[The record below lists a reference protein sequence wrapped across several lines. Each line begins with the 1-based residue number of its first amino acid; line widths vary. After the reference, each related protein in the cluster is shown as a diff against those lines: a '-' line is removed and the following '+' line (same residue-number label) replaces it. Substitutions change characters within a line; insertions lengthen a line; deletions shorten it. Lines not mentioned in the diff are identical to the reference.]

1 MSDALDTTAMY
12 AMHDA
17 LRREAEHLARVTT
30 LVGADQG
37 AVLRTAAGWDLFKTA
52 LHIHH
57 TAEDDVL
64 WPMLRQILADR
75 PADLTLLEA
84 MEAEHAAIDQVIEAI
99 DEVLAASED
108 GLDRLGDLT
117 DSLVTG
123 LTGHLRHEEDQALPL
138 IQAAVTQEQWNR
150 FGRIHAQRIGPA
162 VPRILPWLLDGASD
176 QTVAAMLAQLTEPAR
191 QVYQH
196 QWRPA
201 YAALDRWHQRKERSS
216 PAASVRFEEAP
227 VGPPL
232 LPLSDTR
239 AGVASGACLDARP
252 GT

>member
-1 MSDALDTTAMY
+1 MRSTLDMTAMY

-17 LRREAEHLARVTT
+17 LRREAEHLAKVTT
-30 LVGADQG
+30 RVGADPC
-37 AVLRTAAGWDLFKTA
+37 AVLRTAAGWELFKTS
-52 LHIHH
+52 LHVHH
-57 TAEDDVL
+57 TAEDEAL
-64 WPMLRQILADR
+64 WPVLRQILADR

-99 DEVLAASED
+99 DEALAGPED

-138 IQAAVTQEQWNR
+138 IQAAATQEQWAR
-150 FGRIHAQRIGPA
+150 FGQIHAQRIGSA

-176 QTVAAMLAQLTEPAR
+176 QAVAAMLAQLTEPAR
-191 QVYQH
+191 QAYQH

-201 YAALDRWHQRKERSS
+201 YVALDRWHLRKERS
-216 PAASVRFEEAP
+216 
-227 VGPPL
+227 
-232 LPLSDTR
+232 
-239 AGVASGACLDARP
+239 
-252 GT
+252 

>member
-1 MSDALDTTAMY
+1 
-12 AMHDA
+12 
-17 LRREAEHLARVTT
+17 
-30 LVGADQG
+30 
-37 AVLRTAAGWDLFKTA
+37 
-52 LHIHH
+52 
-57 TAEDDVL
+57 
-64 WPMLRQILADR
+64 
-75 PADLTLLEA
+75 

-99 DEVLAASED
+99 DEVLAASEDEDED

-191 QVYQH
+191 QAYQH

-201 YAALDRWHQRKERSS
+201 YAALDRWHQQKERSS

-232 LPLSDTR
+232 LPSSDTR
-239 AGVASGACLDARP
+239 AGVASGTCLDARP
-252 GT
+252 GTDHPCTT